1 MIFQVTTSFQCNVYG
16 SNVWWVKMWQFLTYP
31 WPFHAISIFPSNFV
45 SDELSILSFGI
56 PCKSI
61 QTTAIESHGSGPI
74 PPNCWTT
81 DGLWRVRQKPT
92 SIRIFLTTAATE
104 DFRDPK
110 DAAIWGQLL
119 QRIFLLGPDSSHFYP
134 LLYVTNS
141 PPGKH
146 SESNQSVQ
154 CCQDA
159 EERRRNRCC
168 SYLGLTES
176 PLSLWGT
183 EGMPG
188 WRHHAHFI
196 TLKHTKKILWYLC
209 LMDMFPSLSESEVM
223 TDTSGYNN
231 HPWPKFAWIK
241 IYCNYMYLLD
251 MSM

>member
-1 MIFQVTTSFQCNVYG
+1 MFDEWRCGNSWRIHGHFMLFPYFHLILFRMNYQYYHLVY
-16 SNVWWVKMWQFLTYP
+16 
-31 WPFHAISIFPSNFV
+31 HANPYKLRPSN
-45 SDELSILSFGI
+45 LMA
-56 PCKSI
+56 P
-61 QTTAIESHGSGPI
+61 GPS